1 MSFPAFATNNQQ
13 AILNGTTY
21 IYNATLRTWTRTS
34 SPLANLT
41 VSGNI
46 TTGNANVAS
55 NLTSSNV
62 TISGN
67 LVANG
72 YSNVFIA
79 AGTLLNRSALTIA
92 GNVNGRGGV
101 GYLDALTLT
110 STYSAATNPN
120 KWLRLNTTGG
130 LEIVNSAYTSTIMSL
145 SDGGNL
151 SITGTYQVNGSQ
163 AVNGP
168 AFSAVLL
175 TGQVIASGSLANV
188 VYNGEY
194 YDTNNCYNT
203 TTGVFTPNVAGYY
216 QFNWTAGANSYAA
229 STGIVTSTLY
239 KNNNELARGFRG
251 VCNTAGIVAPG
262 SASCYLNGTTDYVQI
277 RFLQGSGSNATLEA
291 DAGAQAA
298 GYSYANYFNGVMV
311 RGA

>member
-55 NLTSSNV
+55 NFTSSNV
-62 TISGN
+62 TVSGN

-72 YSNVFIA
+72 YSNIFIA
-79 AGTLLNRSALTIA
+79 TGTLTNRSALTIA
-92 GNVNGRGGV
+92 GNVYGRGGN
-101 GYLDALTLT
+101 GYHDALTLT
-110 STYSAATNPN
+110 NTHTAATNPN
-120 KWLRLNTTGG
+120 KWIRLNQTGG
-130 LEIVNSAYTSTIMSL
+130 LEIVNSGYTSTIMSL

-151 SITGTYQVNGSQ
+151 NITGTYQVNGSQ

-168 AFSAVLL
+168 AFSTVML
-175 TGQVIASGSLANV
+175 TGQTIGASSWSNVI
-188 VYNGEY
+188 YNGEY
-194 YDTNNCYNT
+194 YDTHNCYNT

-216 QFNWTAGANSYAA
+216 QFNYTAGANSYP
-229 STGIVTSTLY
+229 SSSGICTVALY
-239 KNNNELARGFRG
+239 KNNFELSRGFRG
-251 VCNTAGIVAPG
+251 ICNTGGAVVTGTT
-262 SASCYLNGTTDYVQI
+262 SCYLNGTTDYVQI
-277 RFLQGSGSNATLEA
+277 KFLQGSSGSVVLES
-291 DAGAQAA
+291 DAGAVAA
-298 GYSYANYFNGVMV
+298 GGSYANYFNGMMV